1 MIEVKAVRITS
12 GRNISVTPLADGLP
26 REQGDHVR
34 VLLCERHSR
43 VSVPAGMT
51 GLWCPLSSGIWVE
64 ALGSRFFVKRGS
76 VYTSDPDYTHEI
88 NVPMRG
94 MSIAVLAR
102 HSVWAQLTS
111 SCSESIG
118 SLPVVFPANH
128 VMPVGS
134 RLALLQLVRR
144 LLDRADTTD
153 SRASEHFGQMMM
165 QMQQC
170 FLPLLQRCPGSS
182 VARRSQIF
190 LRLQRARHLIQT
202 SPSRGI
208 DITTLGKL
216 TNYSAN
222 QLIRLFRLVFG
233 ETPYAS
239 LLRVRVEYAQRLI
252 RDTEMDISEVSR
264 ISGFENR
271 TSFSRA
277 FKIHSGGTA
286 SEFRTSLRQ

>member
-1 MIEVKAVRITS
+1 
-12 GRNISVTPLADGLP
+12 
-26 REQGDHVR
+26 
-34 VLLCERHSR
+34 
-43 VSVPAGMT
+43 MT
-51 GLWCPLSSGIWVE
+51 GLWCPLNSGIWVE

-76 VYTSDPDYTHEI
+76 VYTPDPDYAHEI
-88 NVPMRG
+88 SVPMRG
-94 MSIAVLAR
+94 MSIAVLAK

-111 SCSESIG
+111 PYYENLG
-118 SLPVVFPANH
+118 SLPIVFPASH
-128 VMPVGS
+128 IMPVGF

-144 LLDRADTTD
+144 MLDCADATD
-153 SRASEHFGQMMM
+153 SLAIEQLGQMMIK
-165 QMQQC
+165 MQQC
-170 FLPLLQRCPGSS
+170 FSPLLQRCPGPSL
-182 VARRSQIF
+182 ARRRQIF

-202 SPSRGI
+202 SPSRSI

-222 QLIRLFRLVFG
+222 QLIRLFRLIFG
-233 ETPYAS
+233 ETPYLS

-252 RDTEMDISEVSR
+252 RETEMDISEVSR

-286 SEFRTSLRQ
+286 SEFRISLRQ